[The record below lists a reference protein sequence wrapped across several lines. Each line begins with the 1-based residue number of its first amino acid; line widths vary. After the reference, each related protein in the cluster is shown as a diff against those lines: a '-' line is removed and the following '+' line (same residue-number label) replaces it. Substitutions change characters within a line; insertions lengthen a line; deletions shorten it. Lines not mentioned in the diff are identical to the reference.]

1 MAATIPRA
9 VLEFVTEEVNGI
21 SADAQARVLA
31 VLESITWTPEN
42 IAECRDIVIQAL
54 AAVMPTYTDS
64 AAQVGADMY
73 DAVREAAVGEA
84 MGATAISGYE
94 PDATIG
100 AIKAFVQDIVDGK
113 PVGQFNRKVLARV
126 DRDIRRAENVSV
138 AENARR
144 DPMKPKYARVPSG
157 SETCGFCLMLSSFGF
172 HYSDK
177 SAASHAHE
185 NCDCR
190 AVARFDKSGVEDY
203 DPDEMYRHY
212 KQCLDSLGGTSG
224 IRKQWN
230 SLPEG
235 ERKRLIEKRGG
246 KESDAFQA
254 FLNRRMAAE
263 IETRDPEWFRTGK
276 VPAYREES
284 GASPDKFERACG
296 ELLRSNGLPVEFR
309 KTRGDQP
316 GGFRR
321 RTSDTFIKGVA
332 WEMKNP
338 AGNGH
343 LTVWNQFKS
352 AVYGNDK
359 KTPNPQSDKLI
370 ISNVRSEKTFGQMV
384 DDARKVLDDGEFPE
398 ITEVIIV
405 GRDGSMRR
413 LER

>member
-42 IAECRDIVIQAL
+42 IAECRDIVLQAL
-54 AAVMPTYTDS
+54 ASVMPTYTDA

-100 AIKAFVQDIVDGK
+100 AIKAFVQDIVEGK
-113 PVGQFNRKVLARV
+113 TAEQFNRKVLARV

-144 DPMKPKYARVPSG
+144 DPLRPKYARVPSG

-177 SAASHAHE
+177 SAASHAHD

-190 AVARFDKSGVEDY
+190 VVAQFDKSNVEGY
-203 DPDEMYRHY
+203 DPDEMYKHY
-212 KQCLDSLGGTSG
+212 NQCLDSLGGTSG
-224 IRKQWN
+224 VRKQWRN
-230 SLPEG
+230 LPDD
-235 ERKRLIEKRGG
+235 ERKKRIEEHGG

-254 FLNRRMAAE
+254 FLNGRISAE
-263 IETRDPEWFRTGK
+263 IETRDPEWFKTGK
-276 VPAYREES
+276 VPAYRSES
-284 GASPDKFERACG
+284 GAAPDEFERKCG
-296 ELLRSNGLPVEFR
+296 DLLRSNGIPVEFR
-309 KTRGDQP
+309 KTMGDQP

-359 KTPNPQSDKLI
+359 RIPNPQSDKLI
-370 ISNVRSEKTFGQMV
+370 ISNVRSEKTVEQMV
-384 DDARKVLDDGEFPE
+384 EDAQRVLDDGDFPE
-398 ITEVIIV
+398 ITEVVIV

-413 LER
+413 LKR